1 MNDNDAK
8 VPVWLRILQFPP
20 IRLFLLGY
28 PLFYCLGYS
37 NAFMEQNKGNIL
49 PMIVAAMGMVALAM
63 WVYVGFARFVERRS
77 PSDLALAPG
86 IRELGIGMLV
96 GSGLHTAGV
105 LVLLAMGIMRI
116 EGTNPVSVMLPAI
129 SMAIS
134 SGFLEELLF
143 RGALFRI
150 VEEWLGSWISVVVS
164 SVVFGAVH
172 LMNPTATLT
181 GAIFIS
187 IEAGLLLAAA
197 YMLTRRLWLGIGF
210 HISWNYTQSAVFG
223 GIVSGGVAEPGL
235 FKTVTEGP
243 ELLTGGNFGLEASL
257 VPCILATTAGIILV
271 VKAVRRG
278 HVAQP
283 FWSRARPEIDPSTGQ
298 AAIGQPSALPPRP

>member
-1 MNDNDAK
+1 MNDNDAV

-96 GSGLHTAGV
+96 GSGLYTAGV

-257 VPCILATTAGIILV
+257 VPCILATTSGIILV

-283 FWSRARPEIDPSTGQ
+283 FWSRARPDVGPSTRQAALGQ
-298 AAIGQPSALPPRP
+298 ASALPPRP

>member
-1 MNDNDAK
+1 MNDNGSTA
-8 VPVWLRILQFPP
+8 PLWLRILQFPP
-20 IRLFLLGY
+20 VRLFLLGY

-63 WVYVGFARFVERRS
+63 WVYVGFARLVERRS
-77 PSDLALAPG
+77 PSDLALVPG

-96 GSGLHTAGV
+96 GSGLYTAGV

-257 VPCILATTAGIILV
+257 VPCVLATTAGVILV
-271 VKAVRRG
+271 TRAVRLG
-278 HVAQP
+278 HVVPPLWKQKQHLAVP
-283 FWSRARPEIDPSTGQ
+283 H
-298 AAIGQPSALPPRP
+298 AA